1 VYPDCFV
8 SAYDD
13 GPSLVFAYPKP
24 VTASKCERE
33 SVTAVLRT
41 SLGIGRDFKNTSV
54 EKFMLP
60 LDHVVDEVVRV
71 GGAVCL
77 PNAALTALV
86 LVSYCGFHS
95 IRLTLREPRGNG
107 R

>member
-1 VYPDCFV
+1 V
-8 SAYDD
+8 SSYDD
-13 GPSLVFAYPKP
+13 DGLSLVLAYPKP

-41 SLGIGRDFKNTSV
+41 SLDIGRDFKKHLCREVYASA
-54 EKFMLP
+54 
-60 LDHVVDEVVRV
+60 HVDEVVRLR
-71 GGAVCL
+71 GAVCL

-86 LVSYCGFHS
+86 LVSYCGGFHS

-107 R
+107 C